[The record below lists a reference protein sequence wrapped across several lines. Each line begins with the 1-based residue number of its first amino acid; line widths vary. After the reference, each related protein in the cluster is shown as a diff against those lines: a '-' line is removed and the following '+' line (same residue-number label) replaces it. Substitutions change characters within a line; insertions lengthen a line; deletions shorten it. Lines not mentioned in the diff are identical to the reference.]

1 MAFGLGPFPGR
12 SDRCVAELF
21 GAARRA
27 RPSFRVAVFAYDLRL
42 VDETGDR
49 TRLSHGMA
57 RLMGT
62 LPRLGVLFYPK
73 ESKRWWP
80 REVIPW
86 LAFEVGAKAMR
97 VRLTSEKHESGKAL
111 PYRRAACAPGSDIS
125 ATEVLQRASYLD
137 FLEWMA
143 PGGFFHF
150 ASGWGPVNRRGVA
163 GTWGLALP
171 TVASGHLMVL
181 GGWRGRCP
189 RARRFSTAGAF
200 FLRRA
205 RGFLF

>member
-1 MAFGLGPFPGR
+1 MRFGTVL
-12 SDRCVAELF
+12 LHTL
-21 GAARRA
+21 RRV
-27 RPSFRVAVFAYDLRL
+27 RPSFRVAVLAYDLRL

-49 TRLSHGMA
+49 ARLSHGMA

-62 LPRLGVLFYPK
+62 LSHRGVPFCPE

-80 REVIPW
+80 CQVIPR
-86 LAFEVGAKAMR
+86 LSFKVGAQATR
-97 VRLTSEKHESGKAL
+97 VRLTSEKHESGKSL
-111 PYRRAACAPGSDIS
+111 PYRCAACAPGSAIS
-125 ATEVLQRASYLD
+125 ATEVLHRASCLD

-150 ASGWGPVNRRGVA
+150 ARGWGPVNRRGVT

-171 TVASGHLMVL
+171 TVASGHRTVPS
-181 GGWRGRCP
+181 GWRGRCP
-189 RARRFSTAGAF
+189 RTRRRSTARTF